1 MAVYHLACRIA
12 FDGRQNPPARMAKY
26 HGNCALPTCGKPI
39 VKGDMISCTRDNENG
54 KRKEPGTKPA
64 TVDHRESPDD
74 RACERCGSVYSMRA
88 ISPLD
93 GGKYVCE
100 DVTACVERVAA
111 GPEDTDTDESTETD
125 PIDDT
130 TVHTIAGGPASTGN
144 VAMRALAKELAPYL
158 SIKAG
163 LDTAAVAREAHKAVA
178 SQIDGIIARV
188 VAATEPK
195 PLPVVVHAPH
205 TDPVNVGVQHKQ
217 FPLLV
222 KALASGCNVW
232 VTGPAGSGKTTAVHN
247 AAIALGKEYGYT
259 GSCQDQYALTG
270 YNDANGRYVRTPLR
284 ERYEHGGLFLW
295 DEVDGS
301 DPNALL
307 AFNAML
313 ANGTA
318 SFPDGMIKRHPDT
331 LLAAT
336 ANTFGLGGTH
346 EYVGR
351 NRLDA
356 AFLDRFVF
364 IDWQI
369 DEALEL
375 ATCANTAWVRRV
387 QFIRGRVKAKG
398 LKVLVTARASYFG
411 AKLLA
416 QDIDQDTVEAM
427 TLRKGMS
434 AEQWRGVDT

>member
-12 FDGRQNPPARMAKY
+12 FDGRQNPPARVAKY
-26 HGNCALPTCGKPI
+26 HGNCALESCTKPI
-39 VKGDMISCTRDNENG
+39 VKGDMISCTRDNVNG
-54 KRKEPGTKPA
+54 QRRTAGSSSNA
-64 TVDHRESPDD
+64 TDHRESKDD
-74 RACERCGSVYSMRA
+74 RACELCGSIYSIR
-88 ISPLD
+88 SLD
-93 GGKYVCE
+93 LNDGKYKCGDENACE
-100 DVTACVERVAA
+100 ERRANPEPSEDSSVVTGVDPAT
-111 GPEDTDTDESTETD
+111 GESS
-125 PIDDT
+125 
-130 TVHTIAGGPASTGN
+130 APASTGN
-144 VAMRALAKELAPYL
+144 VAMRALARELTPYL
-158 SIKAG
+158 RTG
-163 LDTAAVAREAHKAVA
+163 VDAATVKREVEAATLAKMD
-178 SQIDGIIARV
+178 QIIARV
-188 VAATEPK
+188 MSAVEAHKPKTTE
-195 PLPVVVHAPH
+195 VHVKAPDG
-205 TDPVNVGVQHKQ
+205 TTVNAGVQHKQ

-364 IDWQI
+364 IDWQV
-369 DEALEL
+369 DEDLES
-375 ATCANTAWVRRV
+375 ATCSNAAWVRRV
-387 QFIRGRVKAKG
+387 QFIRSRVKAKG
-398 LKVLVTARASYFG
+398 LKVLVTPRASYFG

-416 QDIDQDTVEAM
+416 QDVDQETVEAM

-434 AEQWRGVDT
+434 ADQWRSVDT